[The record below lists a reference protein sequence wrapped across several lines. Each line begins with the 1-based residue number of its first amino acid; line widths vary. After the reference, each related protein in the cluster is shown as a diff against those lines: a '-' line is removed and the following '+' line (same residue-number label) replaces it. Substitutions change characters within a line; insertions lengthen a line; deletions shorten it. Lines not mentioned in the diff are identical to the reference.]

1 MIDLRKQNLGGVLVL
16 LLVTCAN
23 AEEKDDDDD
32 DNEGPDYKNAV
43 GAMVS
48 AERSLYVGGD
58 DNIQVEPGAVAE
70 WGRVYIYDTELGV
83 KLYEGDRWSVST
95 SIAVDFTK
103 DTERGDSPLLVDMEE
118 LDDVVLGQIEV
129 AFEDQW
135 GELSLT
141 LASDI
146 SDTHGGDIAEL
157 SYVYPLEFGRWL
169 VEPEVSIAWNSS
181 KVFQYYYG
189 VDPVDVLPTRPLYGP
204 DGGTIAEFGVA
215 AMYPFGKRHALRFQI
230 EMELFPN
237 QVTDSPIV
245 VRDNVVEVGIGYFF
259 LF

>member
-1 MIDLRKQNLGGVLVL
+1 MIDLRKQNLGGALVL

-23 AEEKDDDDD
+23 AEDRDDDDD
-32 DNEGPDYKNAV
+32 GGPDYRNAV

-58 DNIQVEPGAVAE
+58 DNIQVEPGVAAE

-83 KLYEGDRWSVST
+83 RLHEGDRWSVST

-103 DTERGDSPLLVDMEE
+103 DTERGDSPLLVDMEA
-118 LDDVVLGQIEV
+118 LDDVVLGQVEV

-146 SDTHGGDIAEL
+146 SDSHGGDIAEL
-157 SYVYPLEFGRWL
+157 SYLYPLEFGRWL

-181 KVFQYYYG
+181 KVFRYYYG
-189 VDPVDVLPTRPLYGP
+189 VDPVDVLPNRPSYRP
-204 DGGTIAEFGVA
+204 EGGIIAEFGVA

-237 QVTDSPIV
+237 QVTHSPIV
-245 VRDNVVEVGIGYFF
+245 VRDNVVEAGIGYFF

>member
-1 MIDLRKQNLGGVLVL
+1 MRKQNFGGVLVL
-16 LLVTCAN
+16 LLFTCAN
-23 AEEKDDDDD
+23 AEDRDDD
-32 DNEGPDYKNAV
+32 DNEGHDYNNAV

-48 AERSLYVGGD
+48 AERSLYVSGD
-58 DNIQVEPGAVAE
+58 ANIQVEPGVLAE
-70 WGRVYIYDTELGV
+70 WGHVYVYDTELGV
-83 KLYEGDRWSVST
+83 RLHEGDRWSVST

-103 DTERGDSPLLVDMEE
+103 DTERGNSPLLVDMEE

-146 SDTHGGDIAEL
+146 SDKHGGDIAEL
-157 SYVYPLEFGRWL
+157 SYIYPLEFGRWL
-169 VEPEVSIAWNSS
+169 VEPEVSFAWNSS

-189 VDPVDVLPTRPLYGP
+189 VDPVDVVPTRPLYGP

-215 AMYPFGKRHALRFQI
+215 AIYPFAKRHALRFQI

-245 VRDNVVEVGIGYFF
+245 ARDNVVEVGIGYFI